1 MHSTL
6 LDDMFV
12 MLLVDVL
19 TILF

>member
-1 MHSTL
+1 LHSTR
-6 LDDMFV
+6 LDDMFA